1 MQGKQSKAEQPAA
14 EPKGK
19 PKAEAPKRRRL
30 TKAEY
35 GALSDKH
42 KAQYD
47 AQFPKSGHTVRF
59 KKSKKPKTNLAI
71 NGKESRKDAAA
82 RRKAEG
88 LEVDAQRNTM
98 HVEGA
103 GVINK
108 ESVKALAL
116 IRPQHLQQAA
126 ANIDNNRDEV
136 HEMVKHAFAD
146 KPKLLERGLASVRD
160 MMQGGLLDDDDA
172 IEGEFEEIDEDS
184 QATDADGTPLHDE
197 QGNAVT
203 RKQAKES
210 QTQDRDKPFIGR
222 NGKPATFT
230 DGSPIL
236 QSDVDRF
243 NDSGGVVSLPK
254 KFGKAPYADAD
265 GNPTFY
271 EDGSIMTM
279 QDKAEDDFADIRKAL
294 SVKRSPNRAHKDS
307 KKQRDGMSVTRSIIK
322 YGLLAAG
329 IGLMAVAA
337 GPLTAVIAR
346 GLLEYWSDMR
356 SLSSADADKDEQ
368 NTNTVDEL
376 ITQTVS
382 YLRNMDHDDLQSQS
396 KDMFTA
402 IAASP
407 SVDVYNIAFSA
418 VLPWVSE
425 RPKGRPGKNFF
436 GGTHSTRKQ
445 IAEAIAKALDDAK
458 VLREHEQYRSDG
470 DECDLFYCKDSNRTL
485 IALGSHDLLG
495 IYHVAFLNW

>member
-1 MQGKQSKAEQPAA
+1 MQGKQPKAEQAA
-14 EPKGK
+14 APKGK

-47 AQFPKSGHTVRF
+47 SQFPKSGHTIRF

-116 IRPQHLQQAA
+116 ITPQHLQQAA
-126 ANIDNNRDEV
+126 TNIDNNRAEV
-136 HEMVKHAFAD
+136 HELVTQAFAD

-160 MMQGGLLDDDDA
+160 MMQGGLLDDDVID
-172 IEGEFEEIDEDS
+172 GEFEEIDEDS
-184 QATDADGTPLHDE
+184 QATEVDGTPLHDE
-197 QGNAVT
+197 AGNAVT

-210 QTQDRDKPFIGR
+210 QTQGQDGLWRNKKGETAAYDDGRPITKAHMDDFDRNKGEFKKRRGDDKPYLDENGDKQYFDDGDEMTIG
-222 NGKPATFT
+222 
-230 DGSPIL
+230 
-236 QSDVDRF
+236 DRREL
-243 NDSGGVVSLPK
+243 D
-254 KFGKAPYADAD
+254 
-265 GNPTFY
+265 Y
-271 EDGSIMTM
+271 E
-279 QDKAEDDFADIRKAL
+279 DIRKARAGGRA
-294 SVKRSPNRAHKDS
+294 KGANRAHKDS
-307 KKQRDGMSVTRSIIK
+307 KKQRDGMSVTRTILK
-322 YGLLAAG
+322 YSLLAAG

-356 SLSSADADKDEQ
+356 SLSSADMDEQ

-407 SVDVYNIAFSA
+407 NVDVYNIAFSA

-445 IAEAIAKALDDAK
+445 IAEAIAKALDAAK
-458 VLREHEQYRSDG
+458 VLHEHEQYRSDG
-470 DECDLFYCKDSNRTL
+470 DECDLFYCKDRNRTL

>member
-1 MQGKQSKAEQPAA
+1 MLQGKQPKAEQAA

-47 AQFPKSGHTVRF
+47 AQFPKSGHTIRF

-71 NGKESRKDAAA
+71 NGKESKKDAAA

-116 IRPQHLQQAA
+116 ITPQHLQQAA
-126 ANIDNNRDEV
+126 ANIDNNRGEV

-184 QATDADGTPLHDE
+184 QATDVDGTPLHDE

-210 QTQDRDKPFIGR
+210 QTQGQDGLWRNKKGDTATYDDGRPITKAHMDDFDRNKGVFKKRRGDDKPYLDENGEKQYFDDGDEMTIG
-222 NGKPATFT
+222 
-230 DGSPIL
+230 
-236 QSDVDRF
+236 DRREL
-243 NDSGGVVSLPK
+243 D
-254 KFGKAPYADAD
+254 
-265 GNPTFY
+265 Y
-271 EDGSIMTM
+271 E
-279 QDKAEDDFADIRKAL
+279 DIRKARAG
-294 SVKRSPNRAHKDS
+294 SRKKGANRAHKDS
-307 KKQRDGMSVTRSIIK
+307 KKQRDGMSVTRTILK
-322 YGLLAAG
+322 YSLLAAG

-337 GPLTAVIAR
+337 GPLTAIIAR

-356 SLSSADADKDEQ
+356 SLSSADMDEQ

-396 KDMFTA
+396 NDMFTA

-407 SVDVYNIAFSA
+407 NVDVYNIAFSS

-458 VLREHEQYRSDG
+458 VLREHEQYHSDG
-470 DECDLFYCKDSNRTL
+470 DECDLFYCKDRNRTL